1 MRRRRNYQVR
11 PNKAG
16 SAMGVVMGAIFVG
29 IGLFVVIPT
38 FGPFGIF
45 WTLIAA
51 AMTGYNIYIMVSGKG
66 VYNVEMEEETLS
78 GPSSPADASAS
89 GRQGI
94 ASVEERL
101 QTLQRLYDQRLITRE
116 EYDQKRQEILAEK
129 W

>member
-1 MRRRRNYQVR
+1 MRRRRNYRVR

-16 SAMGVVMGAIFVG
+16 SAMGVVAGAIFVG
-29 IGLFVVIPT
+29 IGLFVAIPA

-45 WTLIAA
+45 WTLMAA

-66 VYNVEMEEETLS
+66 IYNVEMEEETYP
-78 GPSSPADASAS
+78 GPSGSPGPA
-89 GRQGI
+89 GQGI
-94 ASVEERL
+94 AGVEERL

-116 EYDQKRQEILAEK
+116 EYDQTRQEILAEK

>member
-1 MRRRRNYQVR
+1 MRRRRNYRVR

-16 SAMGVVMGAIFVG
+16 SAMGVVAGAIFVG
-29 IGLFVVIPT
+29 IGLFVAIPA

-45 WTLIAA
+45 WTLMAA

-66 VYNVEMEEETLS
+66 IYNVEMEEETYP
-78 GPSSPADASAS
+78 GPSGSPGPA
-89 GRQGI
+89 GQGI
-94 ASVEERL
+94 AGVEERL

>member
-1 MRRRRNYQVR
+1 MRRRRNYRVR

-16 SAMGVVMGAIFVG
+16 SAMGVAVGVIFVG

-45 WTLIAA
+45 WTLMAV

-66 VYNVEMEEETLS
+66 VYNVEMEEETFP
-78 GPSSPADASAS
+78 GPSNPGDFPAD
-89 GRQGI
+89 RQGI

>member
-1 MRRRRNYQVR
+1 MR

-16 SAMGVVMGAIFVG
+16 SAMGVVAGAIFVG
-29 IGLFVVIPT
+29 IGLFVAIPA

-45 WTLIAA
+45 WTLMAA

-66 VYNVEMEEETLS
+66 IYNVEMEEETYP
-78 GPSSPADASAS
+78 GPSGSPGPA
-89 GRQGI
+89 GQGI
-94 ASVEERL
+94 AGVEERL